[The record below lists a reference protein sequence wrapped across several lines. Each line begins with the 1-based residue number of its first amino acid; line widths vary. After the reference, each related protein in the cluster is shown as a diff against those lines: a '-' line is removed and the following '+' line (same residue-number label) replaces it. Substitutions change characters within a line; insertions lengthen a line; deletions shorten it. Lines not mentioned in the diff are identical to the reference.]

1 MEVQIKMPDLATTE
15 DEVRIVHWLVE
26 VGKPVKLGQPLVE
39 IETDKATMDVES
51 VAAGTLTAILVR
63 EDEIAAVG
71 QVIAVIQN
79 TEQSSQ
85 PASVTP
91 SEAPTALPKPSEK
104 PTSIA
109 PVLAAPSTSIF
120 ARNRAAR
127 QGSSSAPPNAIA
139 LSSTERELA
148 GRLQRSKQT
157 IPHFYLNT
165 SANAERMIALR
176 QQTPPHSIVWDAFFV
191 VAVARALREFPRM
204 GCQFGE
210 GQLVAAAADVVGVAA
225 DIDNA
230 LYVVVVDNLL
240 TQTVQQVS
248 QQITEK
254 VQRIRQGDAAA
265 KKLTPAA
272 ITVTNLGAENI
283 ESFAAI
289 INPGE
294 SAILAIGKIAPAVV
308 PVDQNI
314 VIQQRVQLTLSVDH
328 RVANGKYAAKFLSK
342 VVTELESGASEILG
356 DLPQALS
363 YHTG

>member
-1 MEVQIKMPDLATTE
+1 MLLAISTKGLPMEVQIKMPDLATTE
-15 DEVRIVHWLVE
+15 DEVRIVRWLVE

-79 TEQSSQ
+79 NEQSSQ

-91 SEAPTALPKPSEK
+91 SEAPTVLPKPNEK
-104 PTSIA
+104 P
-109 PVLAAPSTSIF
+109 TSIF

-176 QQTPPHSIVWDAFFV
+176 KQTLPHSIVWDAFFV
-191 VAVARALREFPRM
+191 VAVARALREYPRM
-204 GCQFGE
+204 GYQFGE

-230 LYVVVVDNLL
+230 LYVVVVDNPL

-294 SAILAIGKIAPAVV
+294 SSILAIGKIAPAVV

-314 VIQQRVQLTLSVDH
+314 VVQQRVQLTLSVDH

-342 VVTELESGASEILG
+342 VVTEIESLQEVSDG
-356 DLPQALS
+356 
-363 YHTG
+363 Y

>member
-1 MEVQIKMPDLATTE
+1 MEVQIQMPDLATTE
-15 DEVRIVHWLVE
+15 DQVRIVRWLVE

-71 QVIAVIQN
+71 QVIAVIQ
-79 TEQSSQ
+79 TTQQSSQ
-85 PASVTP
+85 PTPVTP

-104 PTSIA
+104 PTAIA
-109 PVLAAPSTSIF
+109 PVSTAPSTSIF
-120 ARNRAAR
+120 ARNKMAR
-127 QGSSSAPPNAIA
+127 QGGTSAAPNEIV

-148 GRLQRSKQT
+148 GRLQKSKQT
-157 IPHFYLNT
+157 IPHFYLTT

-176 QQTPPHSIVWDAFFV
+176 TTGQKIVWDAFFV
-191 VAVARALREFPRM
+191 VAIARALQEYPRIAYKYD
-204 GCQFGE
+204 E
-210 GQLVAAAADVVGVAA
+210 GRLTPVSASAIGVAA

-230 LYVVVVDNLL
+230 LYVVVVSDPLS
-240 TQTVQQVS
+240 QTVQQVS

-254 VQRIRQGDAAA
+254 VERIRRGDAAA
-265 KKLTPAA
+265 KKLVPAA

-294 SAILAIGKIAPAVV
+294 PAILAIGKIMPVVV

-314 VIQQRVQLTLSVDH
+314 VIQQRVHLTLSVDH

-342 VVTELESGASEILG
+342 VVAEIESLQEVSDG
-356 DLPQALS
+356 
-363 YHTG
+363 Y